1 MSQQPTPQQT
11 RVRSYL
17 LLSVQRALLGEVT
30 PGLRAV
36 LVRWTSAP
44 DATEPT
50 AVDAEFFYDDEID
63 DDDVEHVS
71 EVEGYVAADY
81 QPDVSVTFT
90 PIHLS
95 ASRRLPTVG
104 GEDLLHAGWAY
115 RRFEE

>member
-1 MSQQPTPQQT
+1 MRAQARTPY
-11 RVRSYL
+11 R
-17 LLSVQRALLGEVT
+17 
-30 PGLRAV
+30 LRGV

-50 AVDAEFFYDDEID
+50 AVDADFFYDDEMD
-63 DDDVEHVS
+63 DDDAEQVG

-81 QPDVSVTFT
+81 QPGVAVTFT

-95 ASRRLPTVG
+95 PSRRLPTVA
-104 GEDLLHAGWAY
+104 GEDLMHMEWAY